1 MNSSGSTDS
10 FTKIVS
16 KVERI
21 KIEDESNG
29 NRLGPS
35 HPDSVLS
42 DYNDEDTSNGNIVR
56 VQNDAPDTPV
66 TPKTPPA
73 ETSGAPKTPMTQGDR
88 LNAIKASRTQPSP
101 SHTAKSRSAFEVA
114 VYLFVNPKVLKE
126 RNYYYEAAL
135 DMVKAQTMSLLFLLS
150 E

>member
-35 HPDSVLS
+35 PDSVLS

-56 VQNDAPDTPV
+56 APHDTPATPV

-101 SHTAKSRSAFEVA
+101 SHTAKSRSAFKVA
-114 VYLFVNPKVLKE
+114 AYSIVTFLK
-126 RNYYYEAAL
+126 RL
-135 DMVKAQTMSLLFLLS
+135 HTMQLL
-150 E
+150 

>member
-1 MNSSGSTDS
+1 MNKVSTVNSSGSTDS

-35 HPDSVLS
+35 PPDSVLS

-56 VQNDAPDTPV
+56 HDTPATPV
-66 TPKTPPA
+66 TPKTPPPA
-73 ETSGAPKTPMTQGDR
+73 ETTSGAPKTPMTQGDR

-101 SHTAKSRSAFEVA
+101 SHTAKSRSAFEVHIFL
-114 VYLFVNPKVLKE
+114 YYPK
-126 RNYYYEAAL
+126 
-135 DMVKAQTMSLLFLLS
+135 TLS
-150 E
+150 QKYKLRYC

>member
-35 HPDSVLS
+35 PDSVLS

-56 VQNDAPDTPV
+56 VPQDAPATPV

-101 SHTAKSRSAFEVA
+101 SHTAKSRSAA
-114 VYLFVNPKVLKE
+114 YLFVTF
-126 RNYYYEAAL
+126 Y
-135 DMVKAQTMSLLFLLS
+135 F
-150 E
+150 